1 MSQSTIGTYETME
14 AAEIAV
20 RALDKGGFPIRQ
32 ISIITQDMQSE
43 RGVQGYITA
52 GDVAKQTAGVGAWTG
67 GLFGILMGAAF
78 IWVPGFGPL
87 LVAGAFA
94 AVLLGGV
101 EGAAIGAAAGGV
113 LGALAGWGVSKQHIL
128 KYEEQLKAGK
138 YLLVAHG
145 SDNEVRRAHTLLG
158 QTEAAELTAHT

>member
-1 MSQSTIGTYETME
+1 MNQSTIGTYATLD
-14 AAEIAV
+14 AAEQAV
-20 RALDKGGFPIRQ
+20 HTLGEGGFPIRQ
-32 ISIITQDMQSE
+32 VSILSQDMQSE
-43 RGVQGYITA
+43 RVVHGYITA
-52 GDVAKQTAGVGAWTG
+52 GDVAKQGAGVGAWTG

-94 AVLLGGV
+94 GVLLGGI
-101 EGAAIGAAAGGV
+101 EGAAVGAATGGA

-138 YLLVAHG
+138 YLVIAHG
-145 SDNEVRRAHTLLG
+145 SDAEVAQARTLLG
-158 QTEAAELTAHT
+158 QTDAAALDVHA